1 MGINVQTQST
11 LTVNTLVLGGVPNEI
26 QTATI
31 LQDAGRGT
39 TPLAYGTVMGR
50 NPVTR
55 IWQPWKS
62 DLTTGA
68 LVNVGIFA
76 GNRAVT
82 GAELVAGDVTNMN
95 IIVGDGIRVAE
106 SLLVLEKVG
115 DTLDTAFGTAPNNT
129 TLRDL
134 FYRIGINPQKTISHA
149 VGV

>member
-11 LTVNTLVLGGVPNEI
+11 LAVNTLVLSGVPNEI

-39 TPLAYGTVMGR
+39 TPLAYATVMGR
-50 NPVTR
+50 NPATGK
-55 IWQPWKS
+55 WSPWKS
-62 DLTTGA
+62 DLATGA
-68 LVNVGIFA
+68 LVNVGIFVH
-76 GNRAVT
+76 NRAIT

-95 IIVGDGIRVAE
+95 IIVGGDIRVAE
-106 SLLVLEKVG
+106 SVLVLEKGG

-134 FYRIGINPQKTISHA
+134 LNRIGIAAQKTISHA